1 MVPSKLSLTQVTEK
15 YSIWSEL
22 IDKDCGLN
30 GISFRSLWAFK
41 LMESINKEK
50 AFLFATLLAFC
61 LTSGCGRILRANRS
75 SKESSAAAELGTTI
89 GILADVIVPESIPVE
104 GYGLVGGLN
113 GTGSAECSPPI
124 RTYLKQYI
132 LTQLPE
138 RIDVDKF
145 IESHDT
151 AVVHV
156 EGVIPAAA
164 SKNQSFDVK
173 VTTLPGTQTISLENG
188 WLYSTELVLKGTFG
202 ISTRLLAK
210 AEGPLFIDKIGTSK
224 SDVKLA
230 YVLGGGK
237 VAEEN
242 TINLVIRKP
251 DYRVIS
257 LIRNRLD
264 ERFGYGTAKA
274 VSPGRIE
281 LNVPDKYR
289 GTKQQFAEMVR
300 TLFLDNRPESS
311 QERIETLV
319 GRLASSPN
327 KDISEIALEAIG
339 NESLGELSNLLNSS
353 EEQVRLRTAR
363 CMLNLGSDQ
372 GLPTLREMAIDRN
385 STYRLEA
392 LQAIATAARRDDVS
406 AISRKLLRDKDFDIR
421 LAAFEQLQKI
431 NDFAV
436 TKRLVA
442 RSFYLEQTAQT
453 EHKVIFVSRSGQ
465 PRIVLFG
472 APIYCRD
479 SIFVQSADG
488 NITINASPGDNYV
501 SIIRKHPRRPDV
513 ILQLKSS
520 FDLIDIILTLCEE
533 PLTKDKQERQGLGV
547 SYSDMI
553 ALLKQMCDKG
563 VITADFRA
571 GLLSKIG

>member
-1 MVPSKLSLTQVTEK
+1 MIPGKISLTQATEK

-22 IDKDCGLN
+22 IGKDCGLN
-30 GISFRSLWAFK
+30 GVDFRFLWAFK
-41 LMESINKEK
+41 LMKSINKKK

-61 LTSGCGRILRANRS
+61 LTSGCGRIFRADRS

-89 GILADVIVPESIPVE
+89 GILADVFVPESIPVE
-104 GYGLVGGLN
+104 GFGLVGGLN

-138 RIDVDKF
+138 RVNVDKF
-145 IESHDT
+145 IESRDT
-151 AVVHV
+151 AVVYV
-156 EGVIPAAA
+156 EGIIPAAA
-164 SKNQSFDVK
+164 LKNQSFDVK
-173 VTTLPGTQTISLENG
+173 VTALPGTQTISLENG
-188 WLYSTELVLKGTFG
+188 WLYGTELMLKGTFG

-210 AEGPLFIDKIGTSK
+210 AGGPLFIDKIGTSK
-224 SDVKLA
+224 PDKKLA

-251 DYRVIS
+251 DYRAIS

-264 ERFGYGTAKA
+264 ERFGYGTAKV
-274 VSPGRIE
+274 VSRDRIE
-281 LNVPDKYR
+281 LNVPDKYK
-289 GTKQQFAEMVR
+289 GQKQRFAEIVR
-300 TLFLDNRPESS
+300 AFYIDNRPAASR
-311 QERIETLV
+311 ERIKTLA
-319 GRLASSPN
+319 GKLASSPD
-327 KDISEIALEAIG
+327 KDIYEIALEAIG

-353 EEQVRLRTAR
+353 DEQVRLRAAR

-372 GLPTLREMAIDRN
+372 GLPVLREIAMDR
-385 STYRLEA
+385 SSAYRLEA
-392 LQAIATAARRDDVS
+392 LQAISTAARRDDIS
-406 AISRKLLRDKDFDIR
+406 AISRRLLRDNNFDLR

-431 NDFAV
+431 DDFAV
-436 TKRLVA
+436 TKRFVA

-453 EHKVIFVSRSGQ
+453 ERKEIFVSRSGQ
-465 PRIVLFG
+465 PRIALLG
-472 APIYCRD
+472 TPIYCRD
-479 SIFVQSADG
+479 SIFVQSPDG

-533 PLTKDKQERQGLGV
+533 PSTKDKQERQGLGV

-553 ALLKQMCDKG
+553 ALLKQMCDKR
-563 VITADFRA
+563 VITAKFKV
-571 GLLSKIG
+571 GPPSKIG

>member
-1 MVPSKLSLTQVTEK
+1 MIPGKISLTQATEK

-22 IDKDCGLN
+22 IGKDCGLN
-30 GISFRSLWAFK
+30 GVDFRFLWAFK
-41 LMESINKEK
+41 LMKSINKKK

-61 LTSGCGRILRANRS
+61 LTSGCGRIFRADRS

-89 GILADVIVPESIPVE
+89 GILADVFVPESIPVE
-104 GYGLVGGLN
+104 GFGLVGGLN

-138 RIDVDKF
+138 RVNVDKF
-145 IESHDT
+145 IESRDT
-151 AVVHV
+151 AVVYV
-156 EGVIPAAA
+156 EGIIPAAA
-164 SKNQSFDVK
+164 LKNQSFDVK
-173 VTTLPGTQTISLENG
+173 VTALPGTQTISLENG
-188 WLYSTELVLKGTFG
+188 WLYGTELMLKGTFG

-210 AEGPLFIDKIGTSK
+210 AGGPLFIDKIGTSK
-224 SDVKLA
+224 PDKKLA

-251 DYRVIS
+251 DYRAIS
-257 LIRNRLD
+257 LVRNRLD
-264 ERFGYGTAKA
+264 ERFGYGTAKV
-274 VSPGRIE
+274 VSRDRIE
-281 LNVPDKYR
+281 LNVPAKYK
-289 GTKQQFAEMVR
+289 GQKQRFAEIVR
-300 TLFLDNRPESS
+300 AFYIDNRPETSR
-311 QERIETLV
+311 ERIKTLA
-319 GRLASSPN
+319 GKLASSPD
-327 KDISEIALEAIG
+327 KDIYEIALEAIG

-353 EEQVRLRTAR
+353 DEQVRLRAAR

-372 GLPTLREMAIDRN
+372 GLPVLREIAMDR
-385 STYRLEA
+385 SSAYRLEA
-392 LQAIATAARRDDVS
+392 LQAISTAARRDDIS
-406 AISRKLLRDKDFDIR
+406 AISRRLLRDNNFDLR

-431 NDFAV
+431 DDFAV
-436 TKRLVA
+436 TKRFVA

-453 EHKVIFVSRSGQ
+453 ERKEIFVSRSGQ
-465 PRIVLFG
+465 PRIALLG
-472 APIYCRD
+472 TPIYCRD
-479 SIFVQSADG
+479 SIFVQSPDG

-533 PLTKDKQERQGLGV
+533 PSTKDKQERQGLGV

-553 ALLKQMCDKG
+553 TLLKQMCDKR
-563 VITADFRA
+563 VITAKFKV
-571 GLLSKIG
+571 GPPSKIG